1 MTSLPYP
8 AFLTEKPVD
17 TTQNRLG
24 LSAVGRCRVYPR
36 EIVGAEY
43 STIVAKNA
51 EQAHVD
57 TNVEDKEK
65 KDELKKLK
73 KKYMKEGNAMGKT
86 FLTDTLELDVSV
98 IDVEVVVNPNDLI
111 STDGC
116 LAACLLDSGCH
127 AVVTDGTDLEAMD
140 AAKIP
145 KGRLVAHF
153 KYDKDLTKLGEAF
166 TAAAAL
172 ASSVSVEMNDDITL
186 ETILDIFKCASSQ
199 KIECVVQVNPSSMEE
214 DALEMLMKGIHEGA
228 PEGRI
233 ALVDPSPRQLG
244 LCYAACIRTDREDKL
259 YTTVVCTRNG
269 EALGLVYSSKVCPCH
284 FLKFCCIVLQLQHES
299 YLSSLFNHIY
309 YNNKLL

>member
-17 TTQNRLG
+17 VTQNRSG
-24 LSAVGRCRVYPR
+24 LAAVGRCRVYPH
-36 EIVGAEY
+36 EIAGADY
-43 STIVAKNA
+43 SAIVAKNA

-57 TNVEDKEK
+57 TNVEDDKTK

-98 IDVEVVVNPNDLI
+98 IDVEVVVNPNDLV

-116 LAACLLDSGCH
+116 LASCLLDSGCH

-145 KGRLVAHF
+145 KERLVAHF
-153 KYDKDLTKLGEAF
+153 KYDKDLTTLGEAF
-166 TAAAAL
+166 TAAGAL
-172 ASSVSVEMNDDITL
+172 ASSVSVEMNDDVTL
-186 ETILDIFKCASSQ
+186 DTILAIFKCASSQ
-199 KIECVVQVNPSSMEE
+199 KMECVVQFDPAGMEE
-214 DALEMLMKGIHEGA
+214 GALETLMKGIHEGA

-269 EALGLVYSSKVCPCH
+269 EALGLVYSSKVC
-284 FLKFCCIVLQLQHES
+284 L
-299 YLSSLFNHIY
+299 
-309 YNNKLL
+309 

>member
-17 TTQNRLG
+17 VTQNRSG
-24 LSAVGRCRVYPR
+24 LAAVGRCRVYPH
-36 EIVGAEY
+36 EIAGAGY
-43 STIVAKNA
+43 SAIVAKNA

-57 TNVEDKEK
+57 TNVEDDKTK

-98 IDVEVVVNPNDLI
+98 IDVEVVVNPNDLV

-116 LAACLLDSGCH
+116 LASCLLDSGCH

-145 KGRLVAHF
+145 KERLVAHF
-153 KYDKDLTKLGEAF
+153 KYDKDLTTLGEAF
-166 TAAAAL
+166 TAAGAL
-172 ASSVSVEMNDDITL
+172 ASSVSVEMNDDVTL
-186 ETILDIFKCASSQ
+186 DTILAIFKCASSQ
-199 KIECVVQVNPSSMEE
+199 KMECVVQFDPAGMEE
-214 DALEMLMKGIHEGA
+214 GALETLMKGIHEGA

-269 EALGLVYSSKVCPCH
+269 EALGLVYSSKVC
-284 FLKFCCIVLQLQHES
+284 L
-299 YLSSLFNHIY
+299 
-309 YNNKLL
+309 